1 MKTRLF
7 YLILFSSQFIFNN
20 SRAQEIYQGTRKN
33 LQTNIADAVSYS
45 VSSSSYQNTFNNHY
59 SIFIEP
65 EGLKADTIYTVNL
78 NFNKEERSIYISQSD
93 KLTNQSSSRTISFQP
108 LSYQI
113 KQSDAKPIYCINNYL
128 SNDTLISV
136 TEDNKSFLLFTIAD
150 TTNPLFFLHQ
160 ITSIDGNYRFDLDKF
175 RKSYLTPHLA
185 HARDYWE
192 WYVADSIQR
201 MQNQLIIDQNKAK
214 FLVIQTKIN
223 DEILKINADIDS
235 LIKKLTERKIALQLS
250 EMVARPEWQEIFFQK
265 MDRIVSQNLKRTF
278 SYNTEVKGS
287 FKVIYSSDKKIQIS
301 RSINTGSKFFPDID
315 WLKERTKNIEE
326 EISQLKLENEKAS
339 IIAYDPNLI
348 IMNKHVGRCDKL
360 RLEMVSFNLSFENE
374 FASALNEAKLK
385 LAEEFPK
392 DLIDI
397 ATIYDYSFKFTTQTE
412 YDRWFLTRNGI
423 SDTKDTTITNKE
435 NIDIFYEKNP
445 KAKNGKYDVRLNTAF
460 LNDSI
465 ILGPELDLA
474 ERKYK
479 YITHIGFSVGSILTS
494 GDWELG
500 NETYSG
506 QLNYWNAFLIYH
518 HFGVFGGKSMASSP
532 VSTDYSEFGLYLAPG
547 NVLHFKFGL
556 AKCNQKNIQSKT
568 NMIVGASLIFP
579 VFHIEGGYNLLLEYP
594 YIMAGFN
601 IPINF

>member
-1 MKTRLF
+1 MVISLCI
-7 YLILFSSQFIFNN
+7 YDNGL
-20 SRAQEIYQGTRKN
+20 AQETYQGVRKN
-33 LQTNIADAVSYS
+33 LQTNTVDAVSYS
-45 VSSSSYQNTFNNHY
+45 VSGSLNQNVYYNHY

-65 EGLKADTIYTVNL
+65 GGLKVDTIYTVDL
-78 NFNKEERSIYISQSD
+78 NFNKDDRSIYIRLSD
-93 KLTNQSSSRTISFQP
+93 KLTNQSSSRSITFQP
-108 LSYQI
+108 LSYLI

-128 SNDTLISV
+128 SNDTLLSV
-136 TEDNKSFLLFTIAD
+136 TEDNKSFMLFTIAD

-160 ITSIDGNYRFDLDKF
+160 ITSIDGNYRFELDKF
-175 RKSYLTPHLA
+175 RKSYLTPHLI

-201 MQNQLIIDQNKAK
+201 MQNQLVIDQNKAK
-214 FLVIQTKIN
+214 FLVIQTQIN
-223 DEILKINADIDS
+223 DEILKISADGDS
-235 LIKKLTERKIALQLS
+235 LVKKLTERKIALQLS
-250 EMVARPEWQEIFFQK
+250 ETVARPEWQAIFTQK

-278 SYNTEVKGS
+278 SFDTEVKGS

-326 EISQLKLENEKAS
+326 EISQLKLENEKAN

-348 IMNKHVGRCDKL
+348 IMNKHLVRCEKL
-360 RLEMVSFNLSFENE
+360 RLELVSFNLSFENE
-374 FASALNEAKLK
+374 FATALNEAKLK

-392 DLIDI
+392 DIIDI
-397 ATIYDYSFKFTTQTE
+397 ATIYDYSFNFTTQSD
-412 YDRWFLTRNGI
+412 YDKWFLTRKGI
-423 SDTKDTTITNKE
+423 SDSKDSIITNKD
-435 NIDIFYEKNP
+435 NIDIFYEKIP
-445 KAKNGKYDVRLNTAF
+445 KAKNGKYDVRLNTSF

-465 ILGPELDLA
+465 IIGPELDLA

-479 YITHIGFSVGSILTS
+479 YITHIGFSVGSIMTS

-518 HFGVFGGKSMASSP
+518 HFGLFGGKSLSSSP
-532 VSTDYSEFGLYLAPG
+532 VSSDYSEYGLYVAPG

-556 AKCNQKNIQSKT
+556 AKYNQPNMDSKT
-568 NMIVGASLIFP
+568 NILAGVSLIFP
-579 VFHIEGGYNLLLEYP
+579 VFHIEAGYNLLLEYP
-594 YIMAGFN
+594 YVMAGFN